1 MFNPSLKLNNWWLI
15 VTVMVAVAAASA
27 VLFNTHQLF
36 WKNDITYLSSGIL
49 LTWILATINI
59 GVQIF
64 KNQESTEY
72 SWFIA
77 DSFLT
82 IGMIGTVIGFV
93 YMLSTTFTSLD
104 PTDVNS
110 MKAAISTMAAGMGTA
125 LLTTLAGLISSLT
138 LKVQLIIQDK

>member
-15 VTVMVAVAAASA
+15 VTVMVAVAAASV
-27 VLFNTHQLF
+27 VLFDAHQLF
-36 WKNDITYLSSGIL
+36 WQNDITYLSSGIL
-49 LTWILATINI
+49 IIWILATINI
-59 GVQIF
+59 GIQIY